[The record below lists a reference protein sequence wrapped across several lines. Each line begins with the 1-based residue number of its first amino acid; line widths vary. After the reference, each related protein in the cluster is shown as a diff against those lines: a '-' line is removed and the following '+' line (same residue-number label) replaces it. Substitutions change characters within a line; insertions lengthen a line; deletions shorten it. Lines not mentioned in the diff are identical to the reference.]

1 MSITI
6 ETEVSSG
13 IDTPSREYCPDCVTV
28 SANDYHVVVRGS
40 DVIIETS
47 ATTGWQPIVRS
58 VPFGQASG
66 GDDNDE
72 TYVSAL
78 SGKLVRTYQPDDDTA
93 VLEFAATHGPHHI
106 VTRMIITSDVP
117 HIRIIAVDGIR
128 GAASVRRF
136 GVAWEFVS
144 GPKDGSRPDFIFT
157 PCLAPEPGQIIGQ
170 HMFRSPAAIVQH
182 HEVAFALVPDINEIR
197 AYQPLGAYLD
207 IQPPGPGRTTV
218 LSTGVA
224 AYHVDGHVYF
234 TTADVEP
241 VTLTD
246 TQLRFGCELHL
257 ETVAPPSRAHQ
268 AIVRYHWKRHGRKWL
283 DRDVLPQTV
292 PFKRYFDY
300 GYGFA
305 ESDLWRETNV
315 GGKTLGAMVIG
326 REYKRDVW
334 FQGWFNQLRTAYG
347 YYLWARR
354 LGDDERFARARATRD
369 LVLSA
374 PQVEDGVSAGMFP
387 TIAIMPEADGE
398 PVRWVESTLQGGG
411 PGLFHP
417 LDMSWT
423 ATWLI
428 RWHAELEPSEETI
441 AFCRKYADA
450 LLRLQANDG
459 SWPDYVDRD
468 GRPLTVFNGP
478 DVISQCDSGYIKH
491 MHRDGWDTNRLASS
505 AESAANVL
513 FLAEFSRNVEDG
525 DRYREAALAGAT
537 FLEQKVIPEHRWF
550 DWETFFSCSPKS
562 IGFYD
567 ERTMQH
573 PQNTMSMFFAAEAF
587 RVLYEITGTATIGEQ
602 AVSLMDYVCLYQ
614 QVWSPPFITFYGFG
628 GFGAMNTDGEWN
640 DARQA
645 VFADGLARHYL
656 ESGRQEYLERA
667 VAATRA
673 SFTCTFIPENA
684 RVAPKIFD
692 RTPTGH
698 ADENYAHMGIDVPA
712 GATGFDWGTGSGLT
726 SAALLLER
734 FGDLWIDVM
743 EGWALG
749 IDALTVND
757 CECGAGTWKLSVN
770 APFSH
775 TDTITLKGSPCEY
788 ESGVRLVINDLE
800 PITVTDEDL
809 VRGIQVRIR

>member
-1 MSITI
+1 MPITI
-6 ETEVSSG
+6 ETDVCSG
-13 IDTPSREYCPDCVTV
+13 VDTPSREYRPDCVTV

-40 DVIIETS
+40 EVIIETS

-58 VPFGQASG
+58 VPFGPISS
-66 GDDNDE
+66 GDDDE
-72 TYVSAL
+72 TYVPAL
-78 SGKLVRTYQPDDDTA
+78 GGKLVRTYQPDEETA
-93 VLEFAATHGPHHI
+93 VLEFATTRGSHHV
-106 VTRMIITSDVP
+106 VTRMFVSTGEP
-117 HIRIIAVDGIR
+117 LLRIVAVDGIL
-128 GAASVRRF
+128 GKADVKRF

-144 GPKDGSRPDFIFT
+144 GPKDGSRPDFVFT
-157 PCLAPEPGQIIGQ
+157 PCLAPNPGQVIGQ
-170 HMFRSPAAIVQH
+170 HMFRSPAAIIQH
-182 HEVAFALVPDINEIR
+182 HEVAFALVPDIDEIR
-197 AYQPLGAYLD
+197 AYQPLGMYLD
-207 IQPPGPGRTTV
+207 VEPPAPGRPTV

-224 AYHVDGHVYF
+224 AYRLDGHVDV
-234 TTADVEP
+234 TTTDVEP
-241 VTLTD
+241 VHLED

-257 ETVAPPSRAHQ
+257 DAVAPPSRAHQ
-268 AIVRYHWKRHGRKWL
+268 AIVRHHWKHHGRAWL
-283 DRDVLPQTV
+283 NRDVLPQTV

-300 GYGFA
+300 GYGYA
-305 ESDLWRETNV
+305 ESDLWRETNT
-315 GGKTLGAMVIG
+315 GDKTVGAMVIG

-347 YYLWARR
+347 YYLWAKRIGDSER
-354 LGDDERFARARATRD
+354 LDRARATRD

-374 PQVEDGVSAGMFP
+374 PQADEGATAGMFP
-387 TIAIMPEADGE
+387 TIAIMPDADGE

-411 PGLFHP
+411 PGLYHP

-428 RWHAELEPSEETI
+428 RWYAELEPDEEII
-441 AFCRKYADA
+441 AFCRRYADA
-450 LLRLQANDG
+450 LLRLQSKDG

-468 GRPLTVFNGP
+468 GRVVTEFDDP
-478 DVISQCDSGYIKH
+478 DAIARCDSGYIKK
-491 MHRDGWDTNRLASS
+491 MHRDWWDTKRLSSS
-505 AESAANVL
+505 AESAASVL

-537 FLEQKVIPEHRWF
+537 FLEQQVIPEHRWF
-550 DWETFFSCSPKS
+550 DWETFFSCSPKA

-573 PQNTMSMFFAAEAF
+573 PQNAMSLFFAAEAF

-698 ADENYAHMGIDVPA
+698 ADENYAHLGIDIPA

-743 EGWALG
+743 EGWAIG
-749 IDALTVND
+749 IDALTVTD
-757 CECGAGTWKLSVN
+757 CECGAGTWKLRVN

-775 TDTITLKGSPCEY
+775 TDTIKLKGSPCEY
-788 ESGVRLVINDLE
+788 ESGIRLVINDLD

-809 VRGIQVRIR
+809 VHGIEVRIR